1 MLVKFLSSMS
11 HKVKLLMLENLFLI
25 LILMELNHHQVKQK
39 LKHQNKK
46 PQKNNNQKQQNINKN
61 LNQHKLNKLNHNK
74 PKNLKPI
81 MFLKSKSDLKSKENK
96 SDNQCQDLD
105 KESLKD

>member
-1 MLVKFLSSMS
+1 
-11 HKVKLLMLENLFLI
+11 
-25 LILMELNHHQVKQK
+25 MELNHHQVKQK